1 MRKAGYTISLQTRIA
16 IGFLSVVAMSA
27 LLGWLAISSARG
39 SLALYGQ
46 YRSITSVAA
55 GLAKAQASFADAR
68 LAGEAF
74 GLSLDPSK
82 LDEAEAAAKAG
93 LDSIMAAKAA
103 ARDGVEALIGTL
115 DDQVAAYLKLV
126 TGLKAT
132 GLQAD
137 ASQALLKLGEDS
149 STAIKQAAAALESKA
164 AVAGPEIE
172 AVMVQAGR
180 TALVLVAIVFLI
192 GCGVAFIVGRSIARP
207 VREITQAMGE
217 ISEGRLETNIPARE
231 RKDEIGE
238 MAAALEVFR
247 DNLIRIRALETQ
259 ERAAA
264 AERAARAES
273 MIAVVN
279 DVGAVVAAAAAGDFS
294 ARLRIEH
301 ADAEMQKLVN
311 GINEIN
317 AVVDLATTEFSQ
329 VLAAIAQGDLTRSVT
344 GRYQGRFAEL
354 NRSVGDMIAHLSQVV
369 SGIQSSAAQ
378 VSSAA
383 NDIRSG
389 ADDLSHRAEEQAAS
403 LEQTAA
409 TTDELAASVKIS
421 AQFAATVALAA
432 SDAAA
437 VAAQGGS
444 IVREAISAMERIEE
458 TSREISKISRLIDD
472 IAFQTNLL
480 ALNAAVE
487 AARAGDAGKGFA
499 VVAGEVR
506 ILAQRSGSAS
516 QEINKLIAAAT
527 QEVVQGSSLVRSA
540 GSALEQIV
548 VASKQVA
555 ETVSEIST
563 ASSEQAH
570 GIEEMNQ
577 AVTHMDAMTQQN
589 VALADKN
596 AGSASVLT
604 EQIGRL
610 DELVAT
616 FVLADA
622 PPLARAPRPSMP
634 TLAYSVGR
642 TV

>member
-1 MRKAGYTISLQTRIA
+1 MRGSGYAITLQTRIA
-16 IGFLSVVAMSA
+16 AGFLSVLAMSA
-27 LLGWLAISSARG
+27 LLGWLAISSARE

-82 LDEAEAAAKAG
+82 LDEAEAETKAS
-93 LDSIMAAKAA
+93 LASIVAAKAA
-103 ARDGVEALIGTL
+103 ARDDVEVLVGAL
-115 DDQVAAYLKLV
+115 DMQVSAYLKQV
-126 TGLKAT
+126 TSLKGA

-137 ASQALLKLGEDS
+137 ASQTLLKLGEDNS
-149 STAIKQAAAALESKA
+149 AAIRQAAALLESRA

-180 TALVLVAIVFLI
+180 TAFVLVAVVFLI
-192 GCGVAFIVGRSIARP
+192 GCGVAFAVGRSIARP
-207 VREITQAMGE
+207 IRRITLAMGE
-217 ISEGRLETNIPARE
+217 ISEGRLDTAIPVRE

-247 DNLIRIRALETQ
+247 DNLVRVRALETQ

-294 ARLRIEH
+294 AQLRIEH
-301 ADAEMQKLVN
+301 ADAEMQKLVA

-329 VLAAIAQGDLTRSVT
+329 ALTAIAQGDLTRSVT

-354 NRSVGDMIAHLSQVV
+354 NSSVNDMVARLSHVV
-369 SGIQSSAAQ
+369 SGIKASATQ

-383 NDIRSG
+383 RDIRSG
-389 ADDLSHRAEEQAAS
+389 ADDLSCRAEEQAAS

-409 TTDELAASVKIS
+409 TTEELAASVKVS

-432 SDAAA
+432 GDAAA

-444 IVREAISAMERIEE
+444 IVREAILAMERIEQ
-458 TSREISKISRLIDD
+458 TSREISKISRMIDD

-506 ILAQRSGSAS
+506 TLAQRSGTAS

-540 GSALEQIV
+540 GTALEQIV

-555 ETVSEIST
+555 DTVAEIST

-577 AVTHMDAMTQQN
+577 AVTHMDGMTQQN
-589 VALADKN
+589 VALADRN
-596 AGSASVLT
+596 AAAATVLT
-604 EQIGRL
+604 DQIRCL
-610 DELVAT
+610 DDLVAT
-616 FVLADA
+616 FVLPGAVPVA
-622 PPLARAPRPSMP
+622 GPATKPSMSSLARA
-634 TLAYSVGR
+634 V
-642 TV
+642 